1 MKSIVTMFFACL
13 TALSA
18 LSGQSQY
25 PKREFRATWIATVAN
40 IDWPTM
46 GASSES
52 QKASLAGLLDQ
63 LRDARMNAVMF
74 QIRTECDALYN
85 SKIEPWSIYLTGFQ
99 GSTPNPYYDP
109 LQFAV
114 DEAHKRGIELH
125 AWFNP
130 YRAERSAGSYTTSPD
145 HVTKKHPEWVIQVGT
160 YRLLDPG
167 RKAVREYVTSVIMDV
182 VRRYDIDGVHFD
194 DYFYQDG
201 ISTQD
206 SKTFAEESRG
216 YTNIGDWRRDN
227 VNLLVKMVNDS
238 IKAVKPWVKF
248 GISPRGIYRPGYP
261 AGITGS
267 DNYNAIYTDP
277 VTWLYQEMI
286 DYINPQLYWVFG
298 GGQDYGKLMPWW
310 AQTAAAGNRHMYVG
324 HADYRIKEASWSSSE
339 VPNQVRLNR
348 RTAGCQGSVFY
359 NTNELLVNPKGFL
372 DSLKNDLYRYYSL
385 PPVMNWKDLVPPNA
399 PRNFRYGRVAGT
411 GVAGLIWDAPAPAS
425 DGESA
430 QKFVVYRL
438 TQPSFAQSDY
448 DNAKNI
454 AGLTGQ
460 QYYLP
465 QGSAL
470 NGLYFSVSALDRNNN
485 ESAFS
490 QAVEVKAASMPLLA
504 MPANNAVN
512 QKDTTVLRWNY
523 ADNASGYTLQVA
535 SEPDFNSASMKL
547 YKTGLT
553 DTSYVLTI
561 LSGQSKYY
569 WRVMATNI
577 AGSSEFTQP
586 SSFTT
591 GFPVAVQL
599 ASPAHTTQDVQLSP
613 LFSWLKTPSVVSY
626 RFQLSSGSSMMPLL
640 LDSAGIK
647 DTSLLL
653 SNLTA
658 SKIYYW
664 RVSASNQYGTGNWSP
679 TWGFRTTGGTAV
691 EDEKQVVAAYS
702 LQQNY
707 PNPFNPS
714 TRINYSLMQDGYVK
728 LSVYNVLGKEV
739 AVLADG
745 PQTAGN
751 HSVVFNFGNYGNE
764 IPSGIY
770 FYTIRSGS
778 FVSTRKMMILK

>member
-1 MKSIVTMFFACL
+1 MKSIIAILLACL
-13 TALSA
+13 TAVSVLSA
-18 LSGQSQY
+18 QSQY
-25 PKREFRATWIATVAN
+25 PKREFRATWIATVTN

-63 LRDARMNAVMF
+63 LQDAKMNAVMF

-85 SKIEPWSIYLTGFQ
+85 SKIEPWSYYITGLQ
-99 GSTPNPYYDP
+99 GRAPSPLYDP
-109 LQFAV
+109 LQFAI
-114 DEAHKRGIELH
+114 EESHKRGIELH

-130 YRAERSAGSYTTSPD
+130 YRVERAAGAYSISPE
-145 HVTKKHPEWVIQVGT
+145 HVSKQHPDWVMQVGT
-160 YRLLDPG
+160 YKLLDPG
-167 RKAVREYVTSVIMDV
+167 KQAVRDYVTSVIMDV
-182 VRRYDIDGVHFD
+182 VRRYDVDGVHFD

-206 SKTFAEESRG
+206 SKTFAAESRG
-216 YTNIGDWRRDN
+216 YTSIADWRRDN
-227 VNLLVKMVNDS
+227 VNLLIKMVNDS

-261 AGITGS
+261 PGITGS

-277 VTWLYQEMI
+277 LAWLNQEMI
-286 DYINPQLYWVFG
+286 DYINPQLYWPFG

-310 AQTAAAGNRHMYVG
+310 ALAAKAAGRHMYVG
-324 HADYRIKEASWSSSE
+324 QADYRITAWASSSE
-339 VPNQVRLNR
+339 MPNQVRLNR
-348 RTAGCQGSVFY
+348 VTDGCQGSVWY
-359 NTNELLVNPKGFL
+359 NTNELLKNPKGFL
-372 DSLKNDLYRYYSL
+372 DSMKTDLYRYYSL
-385 PPVMNWKDLVPPNA
+385 APVMNWKDMVAPNA
-399 PRNFRYGRVAGT
+399 PRNFRYGRVPGT

-448 DNAKNI
+448 DNSKNI

-460 QYYLP
+460 LYYLP

-485 ESAFS
+485 ESTFS
-490 QAVEVKAASMPLLA
+490 PAVEIKAASMPVLA

-512 QKDTTVLRWNY
+512 QKDTTILRWNY

-535 SEPDFNSASMKL
+535 SDPDFNSASMKL

-553 DTSYVLTI
+553 DTSYALTI

-569 WRVMATNI
+569 WRVMASNI
-577 AGSSEFTQP
+577 AGSSEFTQA

-591 GFPVAVQL
+591 GFPVAAQL
-599 ASPAHTTQDVQLSP
+599 ALPAHTTQDVQLSP
-613 LFSWLKTPSVVSY
+613 VFSWLKTPSAVSY
-626 RFQLSSGSSMMPLL
+626 RFQLSSGSSMTPLL

-658 SKIYYW
+658 NKIYYW
-664 RVSASNQYGTGNWSP
+664 RVSASNQYGSGNWSP
-679 TWGFRTTGGTAV
+679 TWGFRTTSGTAV
-691 EDEKQVVAAYS
+691 EDEKQTVTAYS

-745 PQTAGN
+745 PQTAGT
-751 HSVVFNFGNYGNE
+751 HSVVFNLENSGNE

-778 FVSTRKMMILK
+778 FVSTRKMMIIK